1 VLGKDKVKDKLRV
14 MIQEDFDEEL
24 NAMNVCVLLLK
35 RLTFDQQ
42 WRVLNYIVVRLMGR
56 SWSLGKPASDS
67 K

>member
-1 VLGKDKVKDKLRV
+1 MKNKLRV

-24 NAMNVCVLLLK
+24 NAINVCVLLLK
-35 RLTFDQQ
+35 RLSFDQQ

-56 SWSLGKPASDS
+56 SWSLGKPTSDS